1 MKGWIALL
9 AAFLASPVL
18 AGEAHPFLQGS
29 WQQLREQHRGK
40 PTIVHFWGITCAPC
54 MVEMPRWA
62 KLAEADRGLNLVL
75 IDADPVGEEGNGPM
89 LARMGLSQTE
99 SWRFADDF
107 TERLRFEV
115 DPKWHGEL
123 PMTLLIGRDGSVR
136 KILGSAD
143 FSEVRH
149 WLDEQKH

>member
-1 MKGWIALL
+1 
-9 AAFLASPVL
+9 
-18 AGEAHPFLQGS
+18 
-29 WQQLREQHRGK
+29 
-40 PTIVHFWGITCAPC
+40 

-62 KLAEADRGLNLVL
+62 KLAEADRGLDLVL
-75 IDADPVGEEGNGPM
+75 VDADPVGEEADGLM
-89 LARMGLSQTE
+89 LARMGLSRTE

-143 FSEVRH
+143 FGEVQQ
-149 WLDEQKH
+149 WLDQQKP